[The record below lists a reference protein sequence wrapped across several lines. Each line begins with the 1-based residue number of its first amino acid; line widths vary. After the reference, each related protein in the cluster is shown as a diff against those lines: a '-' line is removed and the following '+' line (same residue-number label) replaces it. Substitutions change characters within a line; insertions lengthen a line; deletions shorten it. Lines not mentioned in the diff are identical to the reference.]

1 MKIKNK
7 DMGGER
13 RKTETEFVKEKDQR
27 IERK

>member
-13 RKTETEFVKEKDQR
+13 RKTVEFVKEKYQR